1 MGCEKAPEK
10 GSPCFGGLRHEPYE
24 LKLRPILAGVSSARR
39 YREKIEGRAAV
50 EPCHDEH
57 LAGVERIA
65 SAEDGGFESKL
76 AV

>member
-1 MGCEKAPEK
+1 
-10 GSPCFGGLRHEPYE
+10 
-24 LKLRPILAGVSSARR
+24 LAGVSSPRR
-39 YREKIEGRAAV
+39 YREKIEVGQPV

-65 SAEDGGFESKL
+65 SAEDGGFASKL